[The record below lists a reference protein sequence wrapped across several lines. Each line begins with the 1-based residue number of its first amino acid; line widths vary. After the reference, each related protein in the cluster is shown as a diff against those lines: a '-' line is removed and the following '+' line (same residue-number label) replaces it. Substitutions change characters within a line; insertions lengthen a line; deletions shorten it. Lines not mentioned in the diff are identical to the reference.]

1 LDGSLIPHFLLPVS
15 LSVVC
20 GGVDFADRRNLFEF
34 TVAGLFMVAA
44 MLGVAV
50 WPGFIALAYLAHA
63 AWLLNS

>member
-1 LDGSLIPHFLLPVS
+1 LFAAVLISLIAGIYFGFA
-15 LSVVC
+15 VVN
-20 GGVDFADRRNLFEF
+20 GSTREQLTEF